1 MVMKVKIYNL
11 TGEVLREE
19 SLPEFFD
26 LKIKPTLVQQAV
38 EIQLNNTRQVLA
50 HTKGRGEV
58 KGGGRK
64 PWRQKGTGRARHG
77 SIRSP
82 LWKGGGVTFGPTK
95 ERNFSQKINSRA
107 KCQALRMV
115 LADKVKNENLIV
127 VDELKISEPK
137 TRKLVEVLQKLPVK
151 NKTTLIILDKKDENI
166 IIGSKNL
173 RQVMTEAATSLNV
186 VDLLKYQYLLMPV
199 AAISKIVKH
208 YSK

>member
-1 MVMKVKIYNL
+1 MKVKIYNL

-19 SLPEFFD
+19 SLPEFFN

-38 EIQLNNTRQVLA
+38 ETQLNNAREVLA
-50 HTKGRGEV
+50 HAKGRGEV

-82 LWKGGGVTFGPTK
+82 IWKGGGVTFGPTK

-107 KCQALRMV
+107 KVQALRMV
-115 LADKVKNENLIV
+115 LADKAKNENLIV

-173 RQVMTEAATSLNV
+173 GQVMTEAATSLNV
-186 VDLLKYQYLLMPV
+186 VDLLKYQYLLMPLE
-199 AAISKIVKH
+199 AIGKIVKH